1 MEDRTSAF
9 FGSEAC
15 PGKDLGVLPSQL
27 PTAVS
32 MVHNQSRLHS
42 LDCRIWK
49 GNQPVRGSRRQGNL
63 SVLQWRRVTSWRQP
77 RQVVCYL
84 WPGLSVRLGVN
95 CSMSMGT
102 VHQWDTCAEPVS
114 RLLSSWL
121 QPFLLY
127 GYLAALAPCP
137 PFHRN
142 RESATLLASRIC
154 FKPWLAGILC

>member
-77 RQVVCYL
+77 RQVACYL
-84 WPGLSVRLGVN
+84 WPGLSGRLDVS

-102 VHQWDTCAEPVS
+102 VHQWDTCVPSLCQGCWAADFSPFS
-114 RLLSSWL
+114 SMATWLL
-121 QPFLLY
+121 LLLVLPST
-127 GYLAALAPCP
+127 G
-137 PFHRN
+137 
-142 RESATLLASRIC
+142 I
-154 FKPWLAGILC
+154 GILPLS